1 MAEACRLYR
10 EGTIRNL
17 SVLARTY
24 GVDRKSLRQRVK
36 GQLSIDA
43 QQGHE
48 IYLGPGVEQDISE
61 CLQVGL

>member
-1 MAEACRLYR
+1 MTEARLYR
-10 EGTIRNL
+10 EGTITNL
-17 SVLARTY
+17 LVLARIY

-43 QQGHE
+43 HQGHE
-48 IYLGPGVEQDISE
+48 IYLGPGVEQDISV